1 MKVSVWNKKYTEISE
16 NSVAVDLI
24 KIHMIFLT
32 KLSSN
37 LIMVQFK
44 KTFSYNLNN
53 LWKIKIKAIK
63 YDLILIKNTH

>member
-1 MKVSVWNKKYTEISE
+1 MKVSVWNKKYIEISE

-37 LIMVQFK
+37 LIMVQFEK
-44 KTFSYNLNN
+44 HSH
-53 LWKIKIKAIK
+53 II
-63 YDLILIKNTH
+63 